1 MRKKV
6 KLSTWSTSLTA
17 IVLILLLA
25 ALYFAKD
32 PFAKYMVVSAFIV
45 LCLTALIYMPL
56 SISVKNGDLNIIRPL
71 KIKSIP
77 LSSIES
83 VKSIS
88 PTMAEKRI
96 CGSGGWFGYYGWFSE
111 PSIGRY
117 FAYYGKAFD
126 CFLITLKNKKK
137 YVLGCEAADEIVELI
152 KAHTTEG
159 HR

>member
-96 CGSGGWFGYYGWFSE
+96 CGSGGWFGYYGWFS
-111 PSIGRY
+111 
-117 FAYYGKAFD
+117 
-126 CFLITLKNKKK
+126 
-137 YVLGCEAADEIVELI
+137 
-152 KAHTTEG
+152 
-159 HR
+159 